1 MLITHEHMDHVNV
14 GEGAR
19 PRSPPTPV
27 CGCTRRSRFST
38 PLGDLGDQA
47 IAVHGGESL
56 MVAGFDVQTFGDQHA
71 VIHPLVPV
79 VANVGYLI
87 GGSVFHPGDSLVVPP
102 FDVELLLLPAMAPWA
117 KISEII
123 DYAVAARAPKIRP
136 IHDFLVKDVYF
147 GILLNTLKPIV
158 ERVRADLRGVRR
170 TRSVSDRIAHLLAR
184 APGARRAQRPCLRD
198 ARPARIRHGRVSAG
212 HPAVGAPGPI
222 SSGCVPAASAASSG
236 RSSSRRG
243 GPANVR

>member
-1 MLITHEHMDHVNV
+1 VQVTKFGHSCVRFDDGERSLVVDPGAFSDVDAALDGVGAILITHEHMDHVNV
-14 GEGAR
+14 EKVRAAVAADSGLRVHA
-19 PRSPPTPV
+19 PQPV
-27 CGCTRRSRFST
+27 LDS
-38 PLGDLGDQA
+38 LGDVGDQG

-79 VANVGYLI
+79 VANVGYFV
-87 GGSVFHPGDSLVVPP
+87 GGSVYHPGDSLVVPP

-147 GILLNTLKPIV
+147 GILVNTLKPII
-158 ERVRADLRGVRR
+158 ERFGLTYEAFDEPV
-170 TRSVSDRIAHLLAR
+170 SV
-184 APGARRAQRPCLRD
+184 
-198 ARPARIRHGRVSAG
+198 
-212 HPAVGAPGPI
+212 
-222 SSGCVPAASAASSG
+222 
-236 RSSSRRG
+236 
-243 GPANVR
+243 